1 MSDLIKGN
9 TTDYT
14 ITMTRLRTLSFL
26 GLVFVAII
34 LFSSNSHVTALA
46 NIYAWGIE
54 GEPEL
59 GQGFNVWANVT
70 NDAVVNDDDP
80 GIKNV
85 TVRVIGPNMSVRNL
99 MTFNGTYYT
108 GSVPAFPNGGTFNVY
123 IIAYNQTDQPRTS
136 SNVYITYNPDAP
148 EPVDPSV
155 TMPIV
160 VGSSIAIM
168 VVVVVLALVYDRR
181 QSVNEID
188 VTSDL

>member
-1 MSDLIKGN
+1 
-9 TTDYT
+9 
-14 ITMTRLRTLSFL
+14 MTRLRTLSFL
-26 GLVFVAII
+26 GLVFAAVI

-70 NDAVVNDDDP
+70 NDDTVNDNDP

-99 MTFNGTYYT
+99 MSFNGTYYT

-123 IIAYNQTDQPRTS
+123 IIAYNLTDHPRTS
-136 SNVYITYNPDAP
+136 TNVLINYDPEAP
-148 EPVDPSV
+148 TPVDPTI
-155 TMPIV
+155 TMPVV
-160 VGSSIAIM
+160 VGSSIAMM
-168 VVVVVLALVYDRR
+168 VVVTVLALVYDRR
-181 QSVNEID
+181 QSVNE
-188 VTSDL
+188 V